1 VAAGGPASGREGEG
15 EVKAG
20 SDCDVEADDEEAT
33 KDGRREVEKANDV
46 WSPLGG
52 NENISSSPLLPLG
65 PCANEGGSWSW
76 RR

>member
-1 VAAGGPASGREGEG
+1 VAAGGAASGREGEV
-15 EVKAG
+15 EAG
-20 SDCDVEADDEEAT
+20 SDCDVEAEDEEAT

-46 WSPLGG
+46 WSLGG
-52 NENISSSPLLPLG
+52 NENISRSSPLLPLG